1 MYNIETALPVIDLE
15 ALENHLAAK
24 IAEDQSV
31 SDKGNNIYSNK
42 NRNFGRVFNGIHIQL
57 IQEIRGIYH
66 FELFYCLTTSEA

>member
-42 NRNFGRVFNGIHIQL
+42 KITLAGDFQWDSHSVNPGDKRDLSF
-57 IQEIRGIYH
+57 
-66 FELFYCLTTSEA
+66 

>member
-31 SDKGNNIYSNK
+31 SD
-42 NRNFGRVFNGIHIQL
+42 HM
-57 IQEIRGIYH
+57 EIICIPIRT
-66 FELFYCLTTSEA
+66 ELWRDFQWDSHSVNPRDKRDLSC